1 MRNEERIPLEKYA
14 LMHKMSL
21 YQVLQKVKREE
32 LRSEVEVRD
41 GRKVTYIV
49 IDAEASEPEEQIEAP
64 TPTEAIQDYKAAYE
78 ALKEEFEAYK
88 RNCEGKMN
96 A

>member
-1 MRNEERIPLEKYA
+1 MENTIRIPLEKYA
-14 LMHKMSL
+14 SMHKMSL

-32 LRSEVEVRD
+32 LRSEVKERD

-49 IDAEASEPEEQIEAP
+49 IDAEVSEPEGHSEIVK
-64 TPTEAIQDYKAAYE
+64 PTEAIQDYKAAYE

-88 RNCEGKMN
+88 RECEGK
-96 A
+96 

>member
-1 MRNEERIPLEKYA
+1 MENMKRIPLEKYA
-14 LMHKMSL
+14 SMHKMSL

-32 LRSEVEVRD
+32 LRSEVEERD

-49 IDAEASEPEEQIEAP
+49 IDAEVSEPGEQTAAP
-64 TPTEAIQDYKAAYE
+64 KPTEEIHDYKVAYE

>member
-1 MRNEERIPLEKYA
+1 MENEKWIPLEKYA
-14 LMHKMSL
+14 SMHKMSL
-21 YQVLQKVKREE
+21 YQVIQKVKREE
-32 LRSEVEVRD
+32 LRSEVEERN

-49 IDAEASEPEEQIEAP
+49 IDAEVSEPEGHSEAP
-64 TPTEAIQDYKAAYE
+64 KPTEEIQDYKAAYE

-88 RNCEGKMN
+88 RKCEGKMN